1 MNKLLLK
8 DWYVICRKDEIDEN
22 KILLK
27 YVFDQEI
34 IIWKKKERIM
44 AWENL
49 CIHRG
54 SRLSLGSIN
63 NGILKCAYHG
73 WEYNQ
78 DAQCVKIPSQP
89 DIKIPKKAC
98 VKSYKV
104 IEKMNMVWINLS
116 KEANDFVNIKEFN
129 ESNFNHVASGPYI
142 MNASAPRAIE
152 NFLDVAHFPFVHENH
167 LGVKDKPMID
177 DYDVVSSNKGIHA
190 SNVKVFQP
198 NPDGTNKSGEVIYD
212 YHVHSPFVASLG
224 KDVSKNERFVLVF
237 YVTPIS
243 ETESMI
249 YTLTL
254 MNFGKLD
261 DKIVRD
267 YQDFITAQDVPI
279 VESQRPELLPMDLQ
293 EELSIRSDKI
303 SIAYRRYLKKM
314 NISFGVA

>member
-8 DWYVICRKDEIDEN
+8 DWYVICRKDEIEEN

-167 LGVKDKPMID
+167 LGVKDKPIID

>member
-116 KEANDFVNIKEFN
+116 KDANDFVNIKEFN

-190 SNVKVFQP
+190 SNVKIFQP

>member
-8 DWYVICRKDEIDEN
+8 DWYVICRKDEIEEN

-54 SRLSLGSIN
+54 SRLSLGSIE

-98 VKSYKV
+98 VKSYKI

-116 KEANDFVNIKEFN
+116 KDTNDFVNIKEFN
-129 ESNFNHVASGPYI
+129 KSNFNSVASGPYI

-190 SNVKVFQP
+190 SNIKIFQP

>member
-8 DWYVICRKDEIDEN
+8 DWYVICRKDEIEEN

-190 SNVKVFQP
+190 SNVKIFQP

-243 ETESMI
+243 ETKSMI

>member
-8 DWYVICRKDEIDEN
+8 DWYVICRKDEIEEN

-190 SNVKVFQP
+190 SNVKIFQP

-224 KDVSKNERFVLVF
+224 KDVSKRERFVLVF

-261 DKIVRD
+261 DKIIRD
-267 YQDFITAQDVPI
+267 YQDFIIAQDVPI

-314 NISFGVA
+314 NISFGVS

>member
-8 DWYVICRKDEIDEN
+8 DWYVICRKDEIEEN

-190 SNVKVFQP
+190 SNVKIFQP

-314 NISFGVA
+314 NISFGVS

>member
-8 DWYVICRKDEIDEN
+8 DWYVICRKDEIEEN

-54 SRLSLGSIN
+54 SRLSLGSIK

-190 SNVKVFQP
+190 SNVKIFQP

-243 ETESMI
+243 ETKSMI

>member
-8 DWYVICRKDEIDEN
+8 DWYVICRKDEIEEN

-44 AWENL
+44 ALENL

-190 SNVKVFQP
+190 SNVKIFQP

>member
-1 MNKLLLK
+1 MLK
-8 DWYVICRKDEIDEN
+8 DWYVICRKEEIEEN

-27 YVFDQEI
+27 YIFDQEI

-54 SRLSLGSIN
+54 SRLSLGSIK

-89 DIKIPKKAC
+89 EIKIPKKAC
-98 VKSYKV
+98 VKSYQV

-116 KEANDFVNIKEFN
+116 KDTNDFVNIKEFN

-167 LGVKDKPMID
+167 LGVKDKPIID

-190 SNVKVFQP
+190 SNVKIF
-198 NPDGTNKSGEVIYD
+198 
-212 YHVHSPFVASLG
+212 
-224 KDVSKNERFVLVF
+224 
-237 YVTPIS
+237 
-243 ETESMI
+243 
-249 YTLTL
+249 
-254 MNFGKLD
+254 
-261 DKIVRD
+261 
-267 YQDFITAQDVPI
+267 
-279 VESQRPELLPMDLQ
+279 
-293 EELSIRSDKI
+293 
-303 SIAYRRYLKKM
+303 
-314 NISFGVA
+314 

>member
-8 DWYVICRKDEIDEN
+8 DWYVICRKDEIEEN

-54 SRLSLGSIN
+54 SRLSLGSIR

-190 SNVKVFQP
+190 SNVKIFQP

-224 KDVSKNERFVLVF
+224 KDVSKKERFVLVF

-243 ETESMI
+243 ETKSMI

>member
-8 DWYVICRKDEIDEN
+8 DWYVICRKDEIEEN

-243 ETESMI
+243 ETKSMI

-314 NISFGVA
+314 NISFGVS

>member
-116 KEANDFVNIKEFN
+116 KDANDFVNIKEFN

>member
-8 DWYVICRKDEIDEN
+8 DWYVICRKEEIEEN

-27 YVFDQEI
+27 YIFDQEI

-54 SRLSLGSIN
+54 SRLSLGSIK

-167 LGVKDKPMID
+167 LGIKDKPMID

-190 SNVKVFQP
+190 SNVKIFQP

-314 NISFGVA
+314 NISFGVS

>member
-8 DWYVICRKDEIDEN
+8 DWYVICRKDEIEEN

-54 SRLSLGSIN
+54 SRLSLGSIK

-89 DIKIPKKAC
+89 EIKIPKKAC

-116 KEANDFVNIKEFN
+116 KDTNDFVNIKEFN

-142 MNASAPRAIE
+142 MKASAPRAIE

-167 LGVKDKPMID
+167 LGVKDKPIID

-224 KDVSKNERFVLVF
+224 KDVSKKERFVLVF

-243 ETESMI
+243 ETKSMI

-314 NISFGVA
+314 NISFGVS

>member
-54 SRLSLGSIN
+54 SRLSLGSIK

-116 KEANDFVNIKEFN
+116 KETNDFVNIKEFN

-243 ETESMI
+243 ETKSMI

>member
-1 MNKLLLK
+1 MDKLLLK
-8 DWYVICRKDEIDEN
+8 DWYVICRKDEIEEN

-98 VKSYKV
+98 VKSYKI

-116 KEANDFVNIKEFN
+116 KDTNDFVNIKEFN

-190 SNVKVFQP
+190 SNAKIFQP

>member
-116 KEANDFVNIKEFN
+116 KDANDFVNIKEFN

-224 KDVSKNERFVLVF
+224 KDVSKKERFVLVF

-243 ETESMI
+243 ETKSMI

-261 DKIVRD
+261 DKIIRD
-267 YQDFITAQDVPI
+267 YQDFITAQDVPV

>member
-8 DWYVICRKDEIDEN
+8 DWYVICRKEEIEEN

-34 IIWKKKERIM
+34 IIWKKTERIM

>member
-8 DWYVICRKDEIDEN
+8 DWYVICRKDEIEEN

-54 SRLSLGSIN
+54 SRLSLGSIK

-98 VKSYKV
+98 VKNYKV

-116 KEANDFVNIKEFN
+116 KDTNDFVNIKEFN
-129 ESNFNHVASGPYI
+129 ERNFNHVASGPYLI
-142 MNASAPRAIE
+142 KASAPRAIE

-167 LGVKDKPMID
+167 LGVKDKPIID

-198 NPDGTNKSGEVIYD
+198 NPDGTNKSGKIIYD

-224 KDVSKNERFVLVF
+224 KDVSKKERFVLVF

-243 ETESMI
+243 ETKSMI

-314 NISFGVA
+314 NISFGVS

>member
-8 DWYVICRKDEIDEN
+8 DWYVICRKDEIEEN

-190 SNVKVFQP
+190 SNVKIFQP

-224 KDVSKNERFVLVF
+224 KDVSKKERFVLVF

-314 NISFGVA
+314 NISFGVS

>member
-8 DWYVICRKDEIDEN
+8 DWYVICRKDEIEEN

-129 ESNFNHVASGPYI
+129 ESNFNHVACGPYI

-190 SNVKVFQP
+190 SNVKIFQP

-243 ETESMI
+243 ETKSMI

>member
-104 IEKMNMVWINLS
+104 IEKMNMVWVNLS
-116 KEANDFVNIKEFN
+116 KDTNDFVNIKEFN

-190 SNVKVFQP
+190 SNVKIFQP

-314 NISFGVA
+314 NISFGVS

>member
-8 DWYVICRKDEIDEN
+8 DWYVICRKDEIEEN

-116 KEANDFVNIKEFN
+116 KDANDFVNIKEFN

-190 SNVKVFQP
+190 SNVKIFQP

-224 KDVSKNERFVLVF
+224 KDVSKKERFVLVF

-243 ETESMI
+243 ETKSMI

>member
-8 DWYVICRKDEIDEN
+8 DWYVICRKEEIEEN

-116 KEANDFVNIKEFN
+116 KETNDFVNIKEFN
-129 ESNFNHVASGPYI
+129 ESNFNHVASGPYL
-142 MNASAPRAIE
+142 MKASAPRAIE

-190 SNVKVFQP
+190 SNVKIFQP

>member
-116 KEANDFVNIKEFN
+116 KETNDFVNIKEFN

>member
-8 DWYVICRKDEIDEN
+8 DWYVICRKEEIEEN

-44 AWENL
+44 VWENL

-54 SRLSLGSIN
+54 SRLSLGSIKK
-63 NGILKCAYHG
+63 GILKCAYHG

-116 KEANDFVNIKEFN
+116 KDTNDFVNIKEFN

-314 NISFGVA
+314 NISFGVS

>member
-8 DWYVICRKDEIDEN
+8 DWYVICRKEEIEEN

-89 DIKIPKKAC
+89 EIKIPKKAC

-116 KEANDFVNIKEFN
+116 KDTNDFVNIKEFN

-167 LGVKDKPMID
+167 LGVKDKPIID

-190 SNVKVFQP
+190 SNVKIFQP

-224 KDVSKNERFVLVF
+224 KDVSKKERFVLVF

-243 ETESMI
+243 ETKSMI

-314 NISFGVA
+314 NISFGVS

>member
-116 KEANDFVNIKEFN
+116 KDANDFVNIKEFN
-129 ESNFNHVASGPYI
+129 ENNFNLVASGPYI

-190 SNVKVFQP
+190 SNVKIFQP

-224 KDVSKNERFVLVF
+224 KDVSKNKRFVLVF

-243 ETESMI
+243 ETKSMI

-314 NISFGVA
+314 NISFGVS

>member
-1 MNKLLLK
+1 MDKLLLK

-44 AWENL
+44 VWENL

-54 SRLSLGSIN
+54 SRLSLGSIK

-116 KEANDFVNIKEFN
+116 KDTNDFVNIKEFN

-190 SNVKVFQP
+190 SNVKIFQP

-314 NISFGVA
+314 NISFGVS

>member
-54 SRLSLGSIN
+54 SRLSLGTIK

-116 KEANDFVNIKEFN
+116 KDTNDFVNIKEFN
-129 ESNFNHVASGPYI
+129 ESNFNHVASGPYL
-142 MNASAPRAIE
+142 MKASAPRAIE

-167 LGVKDKPMID
+167 LGIKDKPMID

-224 KDVSKNERFVLVF
+224 KDVSKKERFVLVF

-243 ETESMI
+243 ETKSMI

-261 DKIVRD
+261 NKIVRD
-267 YQDFITAQDVPI
+267 YQDFITAQDIPI

-303 SIAYRRYLKKM
+303 SIAYRRYLKKL
-314 NISFGVA
+314 NISFGVS

>member
-8 DWYVICRKDEIDEN
+8 DWYVICRKDEIEEN

-98 VKSYKV
+98 VKSYKI

-116 KEANDFVNIKEFN
+116 KDTNDFVNIKEFN

-177 DYDVVSSNKGIHA
+177 DYDVVSSSMGIHA
-190 SNVKVFQP
+190 SNVKIFQP

-267 YQDFITAQDVPI
+267 Y
-279 VESQRPELLPMDLQ
+279 
-293 EELSIRSDKI
+293 
-303 SIAYRRYLKKM
+303 
-314 NISFGVA
+314 

>member
-54 SRLSLGSIN
+54 SRLSLGSIK

-190 SNVKVFQP
+190 SNVKIFQP

-224 KDVSKNERFVLVF
+224 KDVSKKERFVLVF

-243 ETESMI
+243 ETKSMI

-314 NISFGVA
+314 NISFGVS

>member
-1 MNKLLLK
+1 MNKLLFK
-8 DWYVICRKDEIDEN
+8 DWYVVCRKEEIEEN

-54 SRLSLGSIN
+54 SRLSLGSIK
-63 NGILKCAYHG
+63 NGILICAYHG

-78 DAQCVKIPSQP
+78 DAQCIKIPSQP

-116 KEANDFVNIKEFN
+116 KNTNDFVNIKEFN
-129 ESNFNHVASGPYI
+129 ENNFNHVASGPYL
-142 MNASAPRAIE
+142 MKASAPRVIE
-152 NFLDVAHFPFVHENH
+152 NFLDVAHFPFIHENH
-167 LGVKDKPMID
+167 LGIKDKPMID
-177 DYDVVSSNKGIHA
+177 DYDVISSNKGIHA

-243 ETESMI
+243 ETKSMI

-303 SIAYRRYLKKM
+303 SIAYRRYLKKL
-314 NISFGVA
+314 NISFGVS

>member
-8 DWYVICRKDEIDEN
+8 DWYVICRKDEIEEN

-54 SRLSLGSIN
+54 SRLSLGSIK

-116 KEANDFVNIKEFN
+116 KDTNDFVNIKEFN

-190 SNVKVFQP
+190 SNVKIFQP

>member
-8 DWYVICRKDEIDEN
+8 DWYVICRREEIEEN

-243 ETESMI
+243 ETKSMI

>member
-54 SRLSLGSIN
+54 SRLSLGSIK
-63 NGILKCAYHG
+63 NGILICAYHG

-98 VKSYKV
+98 VKNYKV

-116 KEANDFVNIKEFN
+116 KDTNDFVNIKEFN
-129 ESNFNHVASGPYI
+129 ENNFNHVASGPYI

-167 LGVKDKPMID
+167 LGVKDKPKID

-190 SNVKVFQP
+190 SDVKVFQP

-224 KDVSKNERFVLVF
+224 KDVSKKERFVLVF

-243 ETESMI
+243 ETKSMI

>member
-167 LGVKDKPMID
+167 LGVKDKPIID
-177 DYDVVSSNKGIHA
+177 DYDVVSSTQGIHA

-198 NPDGTNKSGEVIYD
+198 NPDGTNKPGEVVYD

-314 NISFGVA
+314 NISFGVV